1 MTTVAYKDGVMA
13 SDSLLTLGSQRMGS
27 VQKVW
32 KFDSGALY
40 GARGDGDDRALRELL
55 EDVTDESRMPRASD
69 LEAITAEIDALF
81 VLPDGI
87 VFHISTAGA
96 AQALR
101 VGAPYH
107 AIGSG
112 YKYALGA
119 MADGSSAAR
128 AVLAASKHDGHT
140 GGDVQSKFLF
150 GAEEPMSDWYWAGK
164 QMTKEQARCILWEDV
179 VAGRATK
186 IGWTYSEN
194 NKSLVEIPEPLYR
207 HPGDAAEELRVTC

>member
-119 MADGSSAAR
+119 MADGATAER
-128 AVLAASKHDGHT
+128 AVIAASKHDGHT
-140 GGDVQSKFLF
+140 GGDVQVVQTTKPFVPSGVYFHGVPVDEKCIGMIRPEDFLNGMAKRTPTSKFYPMYT
-150 GAEEPMSDWYWAGK
+150 EEKYLHHEP
-164 QMTKEQARCILWEDV
+164 
-179 VAGRATK
+179 AT
-186 IGWTYSEN
+186 
-194 NKSLVEIPEPLYR
+194 
-207 HPGDAAEELRVTC
+207 C